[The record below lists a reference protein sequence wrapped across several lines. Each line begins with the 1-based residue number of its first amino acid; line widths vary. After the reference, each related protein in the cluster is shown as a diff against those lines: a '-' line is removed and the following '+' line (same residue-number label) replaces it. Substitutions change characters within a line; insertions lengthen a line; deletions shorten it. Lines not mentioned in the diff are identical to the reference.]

1 VTPAPE
7 RPAAADTALPQA
19 LQAMVMPLVDALRAG
34 QERQDQMNM
43 AVLQLAQALRDGAPA
58 PRKPAAARKQ
68 HLPTPAERPLDEAL
82 ETLTGLTLAELTKKD
97 VPAS

>member
-1 VTPAPE
+1 
-7 RPAAADTALPQA
+7 
-19 LQAMVMPLVDALRAG
+19 
-34 QERQDQMNM
+34 
-43 AVLQLAQALRDGAPA
+43 LRDGAPA

-82 ETLTGLTLAELTKKD
+82 ETLSGMTLAELTKKD